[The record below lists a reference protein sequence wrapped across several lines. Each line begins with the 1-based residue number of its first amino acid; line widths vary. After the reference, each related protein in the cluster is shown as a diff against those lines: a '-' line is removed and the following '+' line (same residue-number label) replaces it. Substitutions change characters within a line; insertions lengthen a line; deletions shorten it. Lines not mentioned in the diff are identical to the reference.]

1 VFICVNLWQK
11 TNGISE
17 VKSQNKL
24 IVLIALVCAAPFV
37 SAWIAYYFYTPTG
50 GKSYGQLLETKPV
63 PKLAL
68 DAKQIEAIKGKWL
81 LIQRDD
87 ECEKTCSEAL
97 YATRQAR
104 TILNKEKD
112 RLVRVLLT
120 QKPLSDELARAHPD
134 LLVSTSVPPDADIAA
149 LLLTKNV
156 LLDPQNNQVI
166 AWDRSQDVQGI
177 KRLTGDLSRLMR
189 ATKWSTQ

>member
-1 VFICVNLWQK
+1 
-11 TNGISE
+11 

-37 SAWIAYYFYTPTG
+37 SAWIAYYFYTPEG

-63 PKLAL
+63 PKLTL
-68 DAKQIEAIKGKWL
+68 DAKQIEATKGKWL

-87 ECEKTCSEAL
+87 ECEKTCAEAL
-97 YATRQAR
+97 YATRQTR

-112 RLVRVLLT
+112 RLVRILLT
-120 QKPLSDELARAHPD
+120 QRAVSDDIKKQHPD
-134 LLVSTSVPPDADIAA
+134 LLITNSAPPNAELAT

-156 LLDPQNNQVI
+156 LIDPLGNQVI
-166 AWDRSQDVQGI
+166 AWDRSQDVKGI